1 MAALA
6 NIALSASTIVLQ
18 NKFKAERDPKEKCTY
33 FITNKSRY
41 SRRIRVSLSDK
52 TDSVSL
58 CHTLATRV
66 FFLLK
71 YFMKRNYLV
80 YNVVI
85 KLNQLDSVTIHN
97 CTEYH
102 QNIRHL

>member
-58 CHTLATRV
+58 CHTLY

-80 YNVVI
+80 HSVVI
-85 KLNQLDSVTIHN
+85 KLNQLDSVTY
-97 CTEYH
+97 T
-102 QNIRHL
+102 